1 MDNIMYQFIE
11 RLKRHVVFVT
21 VFACRPKRVDGVT
34 IGDTGSNT
42 NTNATSPGTF
52 IVLLT
57 SSQPPVN
64 QEAANEPPEVE
75 PPSLNFSPFQLVPY
89 L

>member
-1 MDNIMYQFIE
+1 MYQFIE
-11 RLKRHVVFVT
+11 RLKRHVVSVT
-21 VFACRPKRVDGVT
+21 VFVCRPKRVDGVT

-42 NTNATSPGTF
+42 TATSPGTF

-64 QEAANEPPEVE
+64 QDATTEPPEVE
-75 PPSLNFSPFQLVPY
+75 PPSLNFSPLQLAPY